1 MIHIPITLFTSG
13 VLGILCVVLSL
24 MVSLARNKEKV
35 LIGDG
40 TDRPSALGLLVAI
53 RRQGN
58 FVEYVPLALILL
70 GGIEVSGASRLT
82 CEVFAALLII
92 ARVMHALGIGQMK
105 RNVLRGGGAVL
116 TWLVILGLG
125 IEALLLSL

>member
-24 MVSLARNKEKV
+24 LVSLARNKEKV

-40 TDRPSALGLLVAI
+40 DGKAGGLALLIAI

-70 GGIEVSGASRLT
+70 GGIEASGASRFT

-105 RNVLRGGGAVL
+105 PGVLRGGGAVL